1 MPRVAGLPWSSLGLG
16 LAAVGVLALP
26 VARPAGAGPASAAA
40 SEQARVELGR
50 RLFFDPIASRSGE
63 RSCSSCHD
71 PLHGFS
77 DPAVKS
83 PDDVGHTKRH
93 SQTILDSHLNPTAHW
108 DGEFDTIEELVLA
121 RLDRVNGVKG
131 VGPAGPFASLGA
143 GAGPRDG
150 GGGGGG
156 GGYGRPPS
164 TPSEPADPRPEAEEP
179 QDPAAPKAPE
189 GEAADDEAQEA
200 KGAQTP
206 ERGTHEGARRRRP
219 AGRPE
224 DTVRVLPLDLTRLP
238 HVADVIE
245 TSGRYAEAFTAAFG
259 SAQVN
264 SARIAEAIATYCR
277 SIRSTQAPIDRYI
290 AGDAA
295 ALSASAQRGL
305 ALFRGRAGCVQC
317 HRMDGPHPTFTDYR
331 FHNTGIAFKA
341 ALRGAR
347 PSGEPLDVDERS
359 QADQGRSGITTQSPD
374 RRAFKTATLRDLT
387 RRGPYM
393 HDGAFDTLADV
404 VRHYASGGA
413 REDDRQDE
421 RLRGFAASDE
431 DVADLVA
438 FLESLTGDEAPGR
451 VPRAWE
457 ARARATRVRLVDGK
471 GRPLAGLT
479 LDLVEEG
486 DRMPAWSESR
496 RTSRTVT
503 ADPDGW
509 IEFQPALTTHTRL
522 ALPDGLPALGGLL
535 VPDTCARAVVEVPVD
550 GRVSLVVTYG
560 PGFKPAE
567 RLVAEHE
574 GTMRLPGHLP
584 PRTYLNQVGSLAL
597 DGRTVVSYEGWRR
610 TDLPADV
617 ILRVPGDRRA
627 DPEHRLRLVGGR
639 ALRLDVGE

>member
-1 MPRVAGLPWSSLGLG
+1 MPRVAALPWSSLCLG
-16 LAAVGVLALP
+16 LAALGAVALCAVG
-26 VARPAGAGPASAAA
+26 PAGAGPTPVATT
-40 SEQARVELGR
+40 EQARVELGR
-50 RLFFDPIASRSGE
+50 RLFFDPLASRSGE

-83 PDDVGHTKRH
+83 PDDVGRTKRH

-143 GAGPRDG
+143 GGGPRDG

-156 GGYGRPPS
+156 GGYGRQPS
-164 TPSEPADPRPEAEEP
+164 TPSEPADPRPEADEP
-179 QDPAAPKAPE
+179 QDPDPAAPKAPE
-189 GEAADDEAQEA
+189 GEAADDAA
-200 KGAQTP
+200 HDGD
-206 ERGTHEGARRRRP
+206 RSGTGNAEGARRRRQ
-219 AGRPE
+219 AGRRE
-224 DTVRVLPLDLTRLP
+224 DAVHVLPLDLTRLP

-245 TSGRYAEAFTAAFG
+245 HSGRYAEAFTAAFG

-277 SIRSTQAPIDRYI
+277 SIRSTQAPIDRHL
-290 AGDAA
+290 AGDQA
-295 ALSASAQRGL
+295 ALSASARRGL

-317 HRMDGPHPTFTDYR
+317 HRMDGQHPTFTDYR

-341 ALRGAR
+341 ARRGAP

-359 QADQGRSGITTQSPD
+359 QADLGRSVITTQSPD

-393 HDGAFDTLADV
+393 HDGAFETLADV
-404 VRHYASGGA
+404 VRHYAAGGA

-431 DVADLVA
+431 DVQDLVA
-438 FLESLTGDEAPGR
+438 FLASLTGEEPPGL
-451 VPRAWE
+451 VTRAWE
-457 ARARATRVRLVDGK
+457 QRASTTRVRLVDGK
-471 GRPLAGLT
+471 GKPLAGLT
-479 LDLVEEG
+479 FDLVEEG
-486 DRMPAWSESR
+486 DRMPAWEEAHR
-496 RTSRTVT
+496 ASRTVT
-503 ADPDGW
+503 TDPDGW
-509 IEFQPALTTHTRL
+509 IEFQPGPTTHTRL
-522 ALPDGLPALGGLL
+522 ALPDSLPATGGLL

-560 PGFKPAE
+560 AGFKPVE

-597 DGRTVVSYEGWRR
+597 EGRTVVSYEGWRR
-610 TDLPADV
+610 TDVPADV
-617 ILRVPGDRRA
+617 ILRIPGDRRP
-627 DPEHRLRLVGGR
+627 DPEHRVRLVGGK